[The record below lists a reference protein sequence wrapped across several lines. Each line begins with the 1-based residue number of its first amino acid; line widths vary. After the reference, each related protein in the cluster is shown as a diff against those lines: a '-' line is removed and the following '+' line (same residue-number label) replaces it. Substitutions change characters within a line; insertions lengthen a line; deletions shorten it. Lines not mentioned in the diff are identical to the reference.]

1 MRSSRK
7 IDDVVI
13 VGAGLVGASLAVA
26 LQGAPLQ
33 LSLIEPKPPAPA
45 EGWDARI
52 YAISPAS
59 RAFLQSIGVWQL
71 LPAGRME
78 AVRRMEVFGD
88 AGGKL
93 EFSAY
98 ETGVAEL
105 AWIVEGGAI
114 ARALWSRLDSQ
125 ENLEL
130 ICPGQPALL
139 DITDAAVRV
148 SLEGGRSIDGHLV
161 VGADGARSFV
171 RQETMPAPVVAPYGQ
186 LGVVANFTCE
196 RPHRGT
202 AYQWF
207 RNDGV
212 LAWLPLP
219 EQKMS
224 MVWSTPEAHA
234 QELLGLPTEDLCAR
248 VAEAGSH
255 VLGRLECITAAAAF
269 PLTKLS
275 VNRLVAPRVAL
286 VGDAAHVVHPLAGQ
300 GVNLGFA
307 DAAALAGVLKSA
319 HAGADMGDFGL
330 LRRFERS
337 RAEDILA
344 MRSATDGLVRLFREN
359 VPGMR
364 RLRNSGLNSVDRM
377 PVLKTLLAAHALG
390 FH

>member
-1 MRSSRK
+1 M
-7 IDDVVI
+7 VI
-13 VGAGLVGASLAVA
+13 VGAGLVGASLAGA
-26 LQGAPLQ
+26 LRDSPLK
-33 LSLIEPKPPAPA
+33 LSLIEPRPPEPA
-45 EGWDARI
+45 EGWDVRI

-59 RAFLQSIGVWQL
+59 RAFLHSIGVWQL

-78 AVRRMEVFGD
+78 AVRRMEVCGD
-88 AGGKL
+88 AGGRL

-114 ARALWSRLDSQ
+114 ARALWSRLRSQ
-125 ENLEL
+125 DNLEL
-130 ICPGQPALL
+130 ICPGQPARL
-139 DITDAAVRV
+139 DITDAVARV
-148 SLEGGRSIDGHLV
+148 SLESGRSIGARLV

-171 RQETMPAPVVAPYGQ
+171 RQEALPAPAVAPYGQ

-202 AYQWF
+202 AHQWF
-207 RNDGV
+207 RDDGV

-219 EQKMS
+219 GQRIS
-224 MVWSTPEAHA
+224 MVWSTPEANA
-234 QELLGLPTEDLCAR
+234 QELLGLTKEDLCAR

-255 VLGRLECITAAAAF
+255 GLGRLECINAAAAF
-269 PLTKLS
+269 PLTKLA

-319 HAGADMGDFGL
+319 HAGTDMGDFGL

-344 MRSATDGLVRLFREN
+344 MRGATDGLVRLFRGN
-359 VPGMR
+359 AAGMR
-364 RLRNSGLNSVDRM
+364 RLRNFGLNSVDRI

-390 FH
+390 SH